1 MLMLMIINPDFLQIW
16 AFACVWS
23 STIYL
28 HCKYIRK
35 KATCIQEAWEGKVK
49 AVVKAGWFGFSC
61 SCGCHLPRSRKQTWH
76 ETFANKQTF
85 ENHVKYLTSYI
96 HLEKRVHICIYI
108 YTNIYI
114 YIQYI
119 YTCECV
125 FASQVIESE
134 RHRCAQKWKFVV
146 VARFARSLQ
155 IKSLTRT
162 ANQMQR
168 AGAMCMRVFAPKIS
182 AQISHAEVK
191 EVRKEIHQLI
201 LHPVYSRGLQ

>member
-1 MLMLMIINPDFLQIW
+1 M
-16 AFACVWS
+16 
-23 STIYL
+23 
-28 HCKYIRK
+28 
-35 KATCIQEAWEGKVK
+35 
-49 AVVKAGWFGFSC
+49 
-61 SCGCHLPRSRKQTWH
+61 
-76 ETFANKQTF
+76 
-85 ENHVKYLTSYI
+85 
-96 HLEKRVHICIYI
+96 
-108 YTNIYI
+108 
-114 YIQYI
+114 
-119 YTCECV
+119 

>member
-1 MLMLMIINPDFLQIW
+1 MVHKRRNTSTKKGCVSIEACLKTGRPRKQIRLMMMIIIIMMMMMLMLMIINPDFLQIW

-85 ENHVKYLTSYI
+85 ENHVKCLTSYI

-108 YTNIYI
+108 YIYI
-114 YIQYI
+114 YTQTYIYI
-119 YTCECV
+119 YTVHIYVWVCV
-125 FASQVIESE
+125 CVTG
-134 RHRCAQKWKFVV
+134 HWKWE
-146 VARFARSLQ
+146 
-155 IKSLTRT
+155 T
-162 ANQMQR
+162 
-168 AGAMCMRVFAPKIS
+168 
-182 AQISHAEVK
+182 
-191 EVRKEIHQLI
+191 
-201 LHPVYSRGLQ
+201 